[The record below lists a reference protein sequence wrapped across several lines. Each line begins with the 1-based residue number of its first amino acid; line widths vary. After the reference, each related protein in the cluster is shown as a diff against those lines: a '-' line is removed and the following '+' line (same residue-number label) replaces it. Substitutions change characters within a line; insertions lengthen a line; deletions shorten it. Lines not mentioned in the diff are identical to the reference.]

1 VGGLAREGKREERD
15 AAKRVTRGRLA
26 FFTLPWRA
34 WKVLQ
39 TVNAEKRLSLLRSKL
54 LHEKSTVFALI
65 FFCSSLFSQ
74 AVWSQD
80 FSSIDTDLQTL
91 ENLIADTIASTQEQQ
106 KLLDDLRANLNES
119 GNLIASY
126 ENIIQEQEKLLAN
139 LQLRLTEMSETYKT
153 QSLLP
158 AKYARSSKFWRT
170 FTLIAIP
177 VSGN

>member
-1 VGGLAREGKREERD
+1 VR
-15 AAKRVTRGRLA
+15 
-26 FFTLPWRA
+26 F
-34 WKVLQ
+34 VL
-39 TVNAEKRLSLLRSKL
+39 
-54 LHEKSTVFALI
+54 
-65 FFCSSLFSQ
+65 
-74 AVWSQD
+74 
-80 FSSIDTDLQTL
+80 
-91 ENLIADTIASTQEQQ
+91 ADTLASTQEQQ

-153 QSLLP
+153 QSLLS

-177 VSGN
+177 VTAAISGTVVWAASR